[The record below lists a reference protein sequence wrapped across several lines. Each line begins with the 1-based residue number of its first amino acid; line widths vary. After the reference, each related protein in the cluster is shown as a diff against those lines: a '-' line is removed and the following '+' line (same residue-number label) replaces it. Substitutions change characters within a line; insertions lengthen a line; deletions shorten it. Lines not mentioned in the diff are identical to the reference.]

1 MGWTSPSKYR
11 LGWYVFTFF
20 CKHLRQIQLSCV
32 CFRAL
37 FQKAGE
43 NNQRFVH
50 FANKNRGPGHYQPQ
64 LLDFQRITTPKWNI
78 TLATTDS
85 PIRLGDMNLASNKN
99 FGLDV
104 QGDTWSFWKW
114 GPSSKKK
121 LPPFFLEIINFLRF
135 FFVHPKKNRK
145 NHRRSESNFLQPLQK
160 GNRFLR
166 LPPAEGSVFFFQL
179 IRGLMK
185 GPGPLRPRKSPENC
199 PNETTSWCLVIHY
212 IYIYI

>member
-1 MGWTSPSKYR
+1 M
-11 LGWYVFTFF
+11 
-20 CKHLRQIQLSCV
+20 
-32 CFRAL
+32 CFRTL

-50 FANKNRGPGHYQPQ
+50 FANKNRGPGHYHPQ

-85 PIRLGDMNLASNKN
+85 PIRLDDMNLASNKN
-99 FGLDV
+99 VGLDV

-114 GPSSKKK
+114 DPSSKMK

-135 FFVHPKKNRK
+135 FFEHPRKKTKKTPKIRIK
-145 NHRRSESNFLQPLQK
+145 FLQPLQK
-160 GNRFLR
+160 GNWFLR
-166 LPPAEGSVFFFQL
+166 LQPAEGSVFFFQV

-185 GPGPLRPRKSPENC
+185 GPGPLRPGKSPENC
-199 PNETTSWCLVIHY
+199 PNETTSWCQIHY
-212 IYIYI
+212 IYIYVNLIFLAGDDWNLFQFLWKLVFRPL